1 MGLGKVIGWGV
12 AFMFLLG
19 VTITSFA
26 DVLGM
31 VMQASLNGMPISLGW
46 LVASLGAGALWA
58 IITYFVGR
66 RFVRA
71 IKQYRASRA
80 GKPLQ

>member
-1 MGLGKVIGWGV
+1 VTGLGKVIGWGV

-26 DVLGM
+26 NVLGM
-31 VMQASLNGMPISLGW
+31 VMQDSLNGIPISLGW

-58 IITYFVGR
+58 FITYLVGR
-66 RFVRA
+66 RFIRAVR
-71 IKQYRASRA
+71 QYRASR
-80 GKPLQ
+80 KPLQ